1 MIEGVLSFLP
11 RYVLRGS
18 IILQLSVTFSL
29 KVKHLKCL
37 RNTCPKRHWRLKF
50 SCRIRLQR
58 PQFCLFGI
66 RLFHSTGRNQDSHLF
81 LWNSAPPFLGII
93 LLPLY
98 FVKSG
103 SYPPLVIFSFPPTLV
118 KSGSTSFNEIQL
130 PHPLP
135 KWNPAPYPLKSQ
147 FLRSKR

>member
-1 MIEGVLSFLP
+1 MESGP
-11 RYVLRGS
+11 
-18 IILQLSVTFSL
+18 
-29 KVKHLKCL
+29 
-37 RNTCPKRHWRLKF
+37 PP
-50 SCRIRLQR
+50 R

-66 RLFHSTGRNQDSHLF
+66 RIFHSTGRNQDPHLF

-130 PHPLP
+130 PHPFPGLNPPPPFLSGIRPHTLSNLSSKGQRDNKWLEYIYVRLFNYLP
-135 KWNPAPYPLKSQ
+135 GLIQ
-147 FLRSKR
+147 FIYT